1 MPIWAVK
8 GFFLFFFL
16 LSKKNPPIFLFR
28 YPFSLLIT
36 GLFHC
41 LPQLPPFDAPLE
53 GIWSPSMISTFF
65 FCPSPT
71 PAFFPS
77 PEWCHSASDHRR
89 SEGVSEAS
97 DGSLS
102 LQINRPCPL
111 TLSQS
116 LSSPYFHFHSAISS
130 FSPISSQMFENWSDF
145 PPHLSYLFRRLS
157 NTFSK
162 RCCDHKLST
171 LWWKSLLPQKLQ
183 GQLALASSVSND
195 PSFRASVGA
204 EAKSQ
209 ECQNLRSLTRLFI
222 AVRKCQFLFSL
233 FLQAASGS
241 YPH

>member
-1 MPIWAVK
+1 MSKHGSLYVTSWLGMTGEVINWWKKIAHFVPLMRLERMRERKPTLFCVAYSLKTLSSDALFWVQDIK
-8 GFFLFFFL
+8 LHSDKSGLRTHGFLHMAHLKTCTHSYAHMGSERFL
-16 LSKKNPPIFLFR
+16 LVFLSSLQKNPPIFLFR

-116 LSSPYFHFHSAISS
+116 ISSPYFHFYSAISS
-130 FSPISSQMFENWSDF
+130 FSPISGQMF
-145 PPHLSYLFRRLS
+145 
-157 NTFSK
+157 
-162 RCCDHKLST
+162 
-171 LWWKSLLPQKLQ
+171 
-183 GQLALASSVSND
+183 
-195 PSFRASVGA
+195 
-204 EAKSQ
+204 
-209 ECQNLRSLTRLFI
+209 
-222 AVRKCQFLFSL
+222 
-233 FLQAASGS
+233 
-241 YPH
+241 